1 MAILAFSLSSSEDY
15 NGVDVSVDISFT
27 TDALHEVS
35 ILRFSDYSDINTY
48 QTVFAPNTLVAGAY
62 TYTDRTANLGTTY
75 GYFVLLENGVGGA
88 EYGTITLSGF
98 PTDDGVCYPC
108 LISDPSSELLIQ
120 AATLQA
126 YRPFSYAPKQSI
138 NEIIGAKY
146 PVVLSS
152 YRGAS
157 TGSIEVMT
165 HTFVQAQKMRQ
176 ILFSG
181 KTLIFRV
188 EDAVRLE
195 APSIAIA
202 VGNVEEQQVITTD
215 PTRAERK
222 WSLDFVQVAIPSI
235 EEITTETL
243 PIWQSVINCYATWGA
258 LLGDTVKAPS
268 WLYVVYNPAIGDC

>member
-1 MAILAFSLSSSEDY
+1 MALFAFSISSSEEY
-15 NGVDVSVDISFT
+15 NGVDVAVDISFT

-35 ILRFSDYSDINTY
+35 IFRFAGGSGV
-48 QTVFAPNTLVAGAY
+48 QTVFAPLTLAAGAY
-62 TYTDRTANLGTTY
+62 TYTDRTANLDTTY
-75 GYFVLLENGVGGA
+75 GYYILIDGLSVGGLS
-88 EYGTITLSGF
+88 YITLSGF

-108 LISDPSSELLIQ
+108 LISDPTSELLIQ

-165 HTFVQAQKMRQ
+165 HTFAQAQKMRQ

-188 EDAVRLE
+188 EDGVRYE

-215 PTRAERK
+215 PTRQERK
-222 WSLDFVQVAIPSI
+222 WSLDFVEVAIPSI
-235 EEITTETL
+235 QEITTETL
-243 PIWQSVINCYATWGA
+243 PQWQSVINCYATWGA

>member
-1 MAILAFSLSSSEDY
+1 MALFAFSLSSSEDY
-15 NGVDVSVDISFT
+15 NGVDVSVNISFT

-35 ILRFSDYSDINTY
+35 IIRFSNYGDPNTY

-75 GYFVLLENGVGGA
+75 GYFIDLDNSIA
-88 EYGTITLSGF
+88 AYDDIILSGF

-120 AATLQA
+120 AATLQV
-126 YRPFSYAPKQSI
+126 YRPFSYAPKQSV

-146 PVVLSS
+146 PIVLSS

-157 TGSIEVMT
+157 TGTIEVMT
-165 HTFVQAQKMRQ
+165 HTFEQAQKMRE

-188 EDAVRLE
+188 EDAVRFE
-195 APSIAIA
+195 APSAAIA
-202 VGNVEEQQVITTD
+202 VGSVNEQQVITTD

-222 WSLDFVQVAIPSI
+222 WTLEFVQIAIPSI
-235 EEITTETL
+235 EDITTNVL
-243 PIWQSVINCYATWGA
+243 PNWQSVINCYATWGA